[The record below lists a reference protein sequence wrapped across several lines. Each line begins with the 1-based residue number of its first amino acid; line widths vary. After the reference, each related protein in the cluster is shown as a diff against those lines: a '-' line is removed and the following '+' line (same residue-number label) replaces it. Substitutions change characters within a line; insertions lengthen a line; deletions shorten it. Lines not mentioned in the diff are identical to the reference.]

1 MNWSS
6 MFFQNWEGIVRTLL
20 VGALAYA
27 TLVLFL
33 RIAGKRSLAKL
44 NAFDLVVTVALGS
57 VLASILLQESI
68 ALAEGATAIATLLA
82 LQYLVTAASV
92 RSGRFARIIRSEPSL
107 LVRDGAWCRDA
118 MNRERLTEDEVL
130 SAVRNAGSRDLAPV
144 EYVILEGDGSLSVG
158 LAQ

>member
-6 MFFQNWEGIVRTLL
+6 MFFQNWEGIVRTVL

>member
-6 MFFQNWEGIVRTLL
+6 MFFQNWEGIVRTVL

-82 LQYLVTAASV
+82 LQYVVTAASV